1 MPILSRIKPE
11 LAPSLVILVACSC
24 ILLGA
29 FVLAPSASGGSFI
42 KVGRITLP
50 ETCIFKN
57 LTGLP
62 CPGCGVT
69 RSVTSAVRGD
79 FSGSFLH
86 HRLGLLTVIYILSQF
101 LVNLGVV
108 FISGLRDRLQHVG
121 RFLNKGVIVLGVLF
135 FINWIFTLVNF
146 I

>member
-1 MPILSRIKPE
+1 MLSRIKPE
-11 LAPSLVILVACSC
+11 LGPSFVILVACSC

-29 FVLAPSASGGSFI
+29 FVLAPSTSGGHSI
-42 KVGRITLP
+42 AVGRITLP

-62 CPGCGVT
+62 CPGCGLT
-69 RSVTSAVRGD
+69 HSVTSAVRGD
-79 FSGSFLH
+79 ISGSFLH

-101 LVNLGVV
+101 LVSLGVV

-121 RFLNKGVIVLGVLF
+121 RFLNKGIIILGVLF
-135 FINWIFTLVNF
+135 FINWIFNLVNLL
-146 I
+146 

>member
-1 MPILSRIKPE
+1 MLSRIKPE

-24 ILLGA
+24 IFLWA
-29 FVLAPSASGGSFI
+29 FVLAPPASGGHSI
-42 KVGRITLP
+42 AVGRITLP

-57 LTGLP
+57 LFGLP
-62 CPGCGVT
+62 CPGCGMT
-69 RSVTSAVRGD
+69 CSITSAVRGD
-79 FSGSFLH
+79 ISGSFLH

-101 LVNLGVV
+101 LVSLGVV

-121 RFLNKGVIVLGVLF
+121 RFLNKGIIVLGILF
-135 FINWIFTLVNF
+135 FINWILTLVNL